1 VEGLEWNDEEA
12 HNSIGQPPKPQEE
25 PMLVLTRKRGENIV
39 IDGEIVVQVLEIKGS
54 RVVLGIQAPNHVDI
68 VRQELLLDPEEAKKE
83 ELLSV

>member
-1 VEGLEWNDEEA
+1 
-12 HNSIGQPPKPQEE
+12 
-25 PMLVLTRKRGENIV
+25 MLVLTRKRGENIV